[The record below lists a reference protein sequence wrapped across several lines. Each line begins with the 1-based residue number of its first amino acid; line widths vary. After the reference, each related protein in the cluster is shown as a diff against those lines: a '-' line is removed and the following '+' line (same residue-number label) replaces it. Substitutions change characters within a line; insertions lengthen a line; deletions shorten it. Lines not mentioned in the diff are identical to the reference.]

1 MAKSRVKQEKLGKN
15 QVLVDAQE
23 AVFEYIECNKHVDLS
38 RTGMAWAGIL
48 DLEKPV
54 SPSEVAAMLSTYD
67 IIRATTMVDSHSHWV
82 TAVAFA
88 VLADAADASEK
99 LSSSKDTE
107 VPGDDK
113 PLNVIGFT
121 ASNKNDS

>member
-1 MAKSRVKQEKLGKN
+1 MAKSRIKQEKLGKN

-23 AVFEYIECNKHVDLS
+23 AVFKYIECNKHIDLS

-67 IIRATTMVDSHSHWV
+67 IIRATTLVDSHDHWV
-82 TAVAFA
+82 NAVAFA
-88 VLADAADASEK
+88 VLADAADVSEK
-99 LSSSKDTE
+99 LNASKDIDMLD
-107 VPGDDK
+107 DDK
-113 PLNVIGFT
+113 LPNVIGFT
-121 ASNKNDS
+121 ASSKNDS

>member
-1 MAKSRVKQEKLGKN
+1 MAKSRIKQEKVGKN

-67 IIRATTMVDSHSHWV
+67 IIRATTMVDSHDHWV
-82 TAVAFA
+82 NAVAFA

-99 LSSSKDTE
+99 LDASKSIE
-107 VPGDDK
+107 VSNDDK
-113 PLNVIGFT
+113 LPNAIGFT
-121 ASNKNDS
+121 ASSKNDS

>member
-1 MAKSRVKQEKLGKN
+1 MAKSRIKQEKQGKN

-23 AVFEYIECNKHVDLS
+23 AVFKHIEYNKHVDLS

-67 IIRATTMVDSHSHWV
+67 IIMATTLVDSHDHWV
-82 TAVAFA
+82 NAVAFA
-88 VLADAADASEK
+88 VLADAADTSEK
-99 LSSSKDTE
+99 LNNSKDIETL
-107 VPGDDK
+107 DDDRL
-113 PLNVIGFT
+113 PNVIGFT
-121 ASNKNDS
+121 ASSKNNS